1 MKKKIHFI
9 INSRSEKTL
18 TELPKQLALDP
29 FWQVTYDCFLWKS
42 LYKGHALELVQKA
55 IQYNTSLV
63 IACGGDGTINEIAR
77 YLVDTPI
84 PLGIIPL
91 GSGNGIAR
99 HFKIPLNI
107 KGALAVIREMHSIVM
122 DAGLANQH
130 FFLSNMGVS
139 FDSEF
144 ISAYQNKQTR
154 GFISYL
160 KALFSAIKNH
170 KTQTFVLHHAGAKR
184 EVSPFLLMI
193 SNANQFGYD
202 FTLTPKALVSDGQF
216 ELILFKSK
224 SIWALFKL
232 FLASRFGLKLSEK
245 LLEIISISDLVIE
258 SPSRDFLIQLD
269 GETNR
274 ISNQELQIKMHPTG
288 LNVIIPNR
296 THLG

>member
-18 TELPKQLALDP
+18 TELSKQLDLDI
-29 FWQVTYDCFLWKS
+29 FWQETHVCFLWKS
-42 LYKGHALELVQKA
+42 LYKGHALELAQKA
-55 IQYNTSLV
+55 IQDNTSLV

-77 YLVDTPI
+77 FLVDTTI

-107 KGALAVIREMHSIVM
+107 KGALAVIRKMHSTVM

-144 ISAYQNKQTR
+144 INIYQNKQSR
-154 GFISYL
+154 GFGSYS
-160 KALFSAIKNH
+160 KALFLAIKQYEV
-170 KTQTFVLHHAGAKR
+170 QTFVLHHVGVKR
-184 EVSPFLLMI
+184 KVSPSLLMI
-193 SNANQFGYD
+193 SNSNQFGYD
-202 FTLTPKALVSDGQF
+202 FSLTPKALASDGQF
-216 ELILFKSK
+216 EMILFKSK
-224 SIWALFKL
+224 TIWSLFKL

-245 LLEIISISDLVIE
+245 LLEIIPISDVVIE
-258 SPSRDFLIQLD
+258 STSKEFLIQLD

-274 ISNQELQIKMHPTG
+274 NSSQELQIKMHPTG
-288 LNVIIPNR
+288 LHVIVPS
-296 THLG
+296 

>member
-1 MKKKIHFI
+1 MKNKVHFI
-9 INSRSEKTL
+9 INSRLDKAL
-18 TELPKQLALDP
+18 TELSKQLSLDP
-29 FWQVTYDCFLWKS
+29 FWQETHDCFLWQS
-42 LYKGHALELVQKA
+42 LYKGHALELTQKA
-55 IQYNTSLV
+55 IHDHTSLV

-77 YLVDTPI
+77 YLADTSI

-107 KGALAVIREMHSIVM
+107 KGALAVIREKHAVVM

-144 ISAYQNKQTR
+144 INTYQTRRTR
-154 GFISYL
+154 GFISYF
-160 KALFSAIKNH
+160 KAFFIAIKHH
-170 KTQTFVLHHAGAKR
+170 KTQSFVVSHAGIKK

-193 SNANQFGYD
+193 SNANQFGYN
-202 FTLTPKALVSDGQF
+202 FSLTPKALVSDGQF

-224 SIWALFKL
+224 SIWSLFKL
-232 FLASRFGLKLSEK
+232 FLASRFGLKLSDK
-245 LLEIISISDLVIE
+245 LLEIIPISEVVIE
-258 SPSRDFLIQLD
+258 SATKEFLIQLD

-274 ISNQELQIKMHPTG
+274 VSNEHLQIKMHPTG
-288 LNVIIPNR
+288 LHVIVPAEHR
-296 THLG
+296 

>member
-1 MKKKIHFI
+1 MKNKIHFI
-9 INSRSEKTL
+9 INSRSEKGL
-18 TELPKQLALDP
+18 TELSKQLDLDL
-29 FWQVTYDCFLWKS
+29 FWQETHDCFLWKS
-42 LYKGHALELVQKA
+42 LYKGHALELTQKA
-55 IQYNTSLV
+55 IQDNTSLV

-77 YLVDTPI
+77 YLVDTTI

-154 GFISYL
+154 GFVSYS
-160 KALFSAIKNH
+160 KALFLAIKQYEV
-170 KTQTFVLHHAGAKR
+170 QTFVVHHAGIKR

-202 FTLTPKALVSDGQF
+202 FSLTPKALVSDGQF

-224 SIWALFKL
+224 TIWSLFKL
-232 FLASRFGLKLSEK
+232 FLASRFGLKLSKK
-245 LLEIISISDLVIE
+245 LLEVIPISDVVIE
-258 SPSRDFLIQLD
+258 STSKKFLIQLD
-269 GETNR
+269 GETNL
-274 ISNQELQIKMHPTG
+274 ISNQELQIEMHPTG
-288 LNVIIPNR
+288 LHVIIPS
-296 THLG
+296 

>member
-1 MKKKIHFI
+1 MKNKVHFI
-9 INSRSEKTL
+9 INSRLDKAL
-18 TELPKQLALDP
+18 TELSKQLSLDP
-29 FWQVTYDCFLWKS
+29 FWQETHDCFLWQS
-42 LYKGHALELVQKA
+42 LYKGHALELTQKA
-55 IQYNTSLV
+55 IHDHTSLV

-77 YLVDTPI
+77 YLADTSI

-107 KGALAVIREMHSIVM
+107 KGALAVIREKHAVVM

-144 ISAYQNKQTR
+144 INTYQTRRAR
-154 GFISYL
+154 GFISYF
-160 KALFSAIKNH
+160 KAFFIAIKHH
-170 KTQTFVLHHAGAKR
+170 KTQSFVVSHAGIKK

-193 SNANQFGYD
+193 SNANQFGYN
-202 FTLTPKALVSDGQF
+202 FSLTPKALVSDGEF

-224 SIWALFKL
+224 SIWSLFKL
-232 FLASRFGLKLSEK
+232 FLASRFGLKLSDK
-245 LLEIISISDLVIE
+245 LLEIIPISEVVIE
-258 SPSRDFLIQLD
+258 SATKEFLIQLD

-274 ISNQELQIKMHPTG
+274 VSNEHLQIKMHPTG
-288 LNVIIPNR
+288 LHVLIPADQR
-296 THLG
+296 

>member
-1 MKKKIHFI
+1 MKNKVHFI
-9 INSRSEKTL
+9 INSRLDKAL
-18 TELPKQLALDP
+18 TELSKQLSLDP
-29 FWQVTYDCFLWKS
+29 FWQETHDCFLWQS
-42 LYKGHALELVQKA
+42 LYKGHALELTQKA
-55 IQYNTSLV
+55 IHDHTSLV

-77 YLVDTPI
+77 YLADTSI

-107 KGALAVIREMHSIVM
+107 KGALAVIREKHAVVM

-144 ISAYQNKQTR
+144 INTYQTRRAR
-154 GFISYL
+154 GFISYF
-160 KALFSAIKNH
+160 KAFFIAIKHH
-170 KTQTFVLHHAGAKR
+170 KTQSFVVSHAGIKK

-193 SNANQFGYD
+193 SNANQFGYN
-202 FTLTPKALVSDGQF
+202 FSLTPKALVSDGEF

-224 SIWALFKL
+224 SIWSLFKL
-232 FLASRFGLKLSEK
+232 FLASRFGLKLSDK
-245 LLEIISISDLVIE
+245 LLEIIPISEVVIE
-258 SPSRDFLIQLD
+258 SATKEFLIQLD

-274 ISNQELQIKMHPTG
+274 ISNEHLQIKMHPTG
-288 LNVIIPNR
+288 LHVIVPAEHR
-296 THLG
+296 

>member
-1 MKKKIHFI
+1 MKNKVHFI
-9 INSRSEKTL
+9 INSRLDKAL
-18 TELPKQLALDP
+18 TELSKQLSLDP
-29 FWQVTYDCFLWKS
+29 FWQETHDCFLWQS
-42 LYKGHALELVQKA
+42 LYKGHALELTQKA
-55 IQYNTSLV
+55 IHDHTSLV

-77 YLVDTPI
+77 YLADTSI

-107 KGALAVIREMHSIVM
+107 KGALAVIREKHAVVM

-144 ISAYQNKQTR
+144 INTYQTRRAR
-154 GFISYL
+154 GFISYF
-160 KALFSAIKNH
+160 KAFFIAIKHH
-170 KTQTFVLHHAGAKR
+170 KTQSFVVSHAGIKK

-193 SNANQFGYD
+193 SNANQFGYN
-202 FTLTPKALVSDGQF
+202 FSLTPKALVSDGEF

-224 SIWALFKL
+224 SIWSLFKL
-232 FLASRFGLKLSEK
+232 FLASRFGLKLSDK
-245 LLEIISISDLVIE
+245 LLEIIPISEVVIE
-258 SPSRDFLIQLD
+258 SATKEFLIQLD

-274 ISNQELQIKMHPTG
+274 ISNEHLQIKMHPTG
-288 LNVIIPNR
+288 LHVLIPADQR
-296 THLG
+296 